1 MIKIKFSVIP
11 LCQIRKTLLV
21 FSILLYSN
29 VSLGQESE
37 IINRYLGLDSLL
49 NERSFFGNHPTGFVL
64 FDLDSQRVLYEKN
77 SHLNFIPAS
86 TTKLLTFYGSVVVL
100 KDSLP
105 ALRYVESNGGIT
117 FWGTGFPTWY
127 YKNLPHA
134 KISEF
139 LGRFK
144 TVRFSDSNWQDE
156 AFGYGWQ
163 WDDYYYSYSS
173 EKSPFPI
180 YGNFVTYSNQKRTPI
195 SNISNFNKVTINNTK
210 EIKHVERS
218 FHSNDFYFNPN
229 TYTATK
235 SELPFITSSEL
246 FAKLA
251 ENQINKPVGLSKD
264 ILPAFH
270 QVFYGGTL
278 RPLWIE
284 MLQESD
290 NFIAE
295 QLLLMISDAQFLEL
309 NSERAIDFIQKT
321 YLWDLPDKPQWV
333 DGSGLSRHN
342 LITPRSMIA
351 LMVKLEEVM
360 PRGQIMRLLPQGGIN
375 GTLKN
380 NFKARSPYIYAK
392 TGTISNNLSLVG
404 YIVADSGKIYAF
416 AFMNNNYLNKSAEI
430 RREMEK
436 VMVYI
441 KEKF

>member
-1 MIKIKFSVIP
+1 MPKNTLPKF
-11 LCQIRKTLLV
+11 LLV
-21 FSILLYSN
+21 FVFFLITQSGFS
-29 VSLGQESE
+29 QEQE
-37 IINRYLGLDSLL
+37 YRERYLGLDSLL
-49 NERSFFGNHPTGFVL
+49 NEQSFFGNHLTGFVL

-86 TTKLLTFYGSVVVL
+86 TTKLLTFYGSLMVL

-105 ALRYVESNGGIT
+105 AFRYVENNGEIT
-117 FWGTGFPTWY
+117 LWGTGFPSWK
-127 YKNLPHA
+127 YKNLPQP

-139 LGRFK
+139 LAK
-144 TVRFSDSNWQDE
+144 YKSIRFSDQNWKDE

-180 YGNFVTYSNQKRTPI
+180 FGNFVTFSNQKRTPI
-195 SNISNFNKVTINNTK
+195 SNIPYFSKVSINTAK
-210 EIKHVERS
+210 DIKHVERS
-218 FHSNDFYFNPN
+218 FHSNNFYFNPN
-229 TYTATK
+229 TYTATR
-235 SELPFITSSEL
+235 SEIPFITSSET
-246 FAKLA
+246 FTKLA
-251 ENQINKPVGLSKD
+251 EAQINKPIGLSKD
-264 ILPAFH
+264 VLPTTH
-270 QVFYGGTL
+270 KVFKGGTL

-290 NFIAE
+290 NFISE
-295 QLLLMISDAQFLEL
+295 QLLLMISDAQFQEL
-309 NSERAIDFIQKT
+309 NSERAIDYIQKT
-321 YLWDLPDKPQWV
+321 YLRDLPDRPQWV

-342 LITPRSMIA
+342 LITPRSMID
-351 LMVKLEEVM
+351 LMVKLEKAL
-360 PRGQIMRLLPQGGIN
+360 PRTQLMQLLPQGGIN

-380 NFKARSPYIYAK
+380 NYKARSPYVFAK
-392 TGTISNNLSLVG
+392 TGTVSNNLSLVG
-404 YIVADSGKIYAF
+404 YVKSDSGQIYAF